1 MSSVLLF
8 SRLRKSDERGHR
20 ASVGQN
26 KDLSSGLQSSQVHSP
41 VLVFCSMTGTE
52 LPLRASTWWD
62 VMTFKGWVVEV
73 WIGCGIRTCLILQVS
88 DYYDLISYER
98 SNITEKEL
106 LKLVNEI
113 LFGLLTETFLLIS
126 NLVYIPE
133 WD

>member
-1 MSSVLLF
+1 MGSSSVDW
-8 SRLRKSDERGHR
+8 LRN
-20 ASVGQN
+20 VG
-26 KDLSSGLQSSQVHSP
+26 
-41 VLVFCSMTGTE
+41 
-52 LPLRASTWWD
+52 
-62 VMTFKGWVVEV
+62 
-73 WIGCGIRTCLILQVS
+73 LILQVS

-113 LFGLLTETFLLIS
+113 LFGLLTETVLLIS